1 METLLEKKSVNETQ
15 IATFHI
21 GKELFGIGI
30 HRIKEIVRYP
40 EITHVPRSTEYL
52 KGLTNLRGNV
62 LPVLDARIR
71 LNLPVAPVTDRTR
84 VLVLDVNE
92 SLIGV
97 IVDSVKGVA
106 SLENVRVETPPPIL
120 SSGVDSKFIH
130 KVIYAKDNEGI
141 TLELN
146 VDSLC
151 NIDVTLEKTKRTHV
165 QQESV
170 ETDKKNAIAEKQLV
184 TFLVG
189 LEEYGF
195 TIQSVQEILRVS
207 KITEVPEVPAYVL
220 GVLALRNEL
229 LPIIDLRKLFG
240 MPSLVENKLQE
251 IERLEKSYQNWFS
264 GFKYS
269 FESDSGFRSIETVD
283 ALQWIES
290 FRTSSEEIG
299 KILQKVRFIH
309 QDIHFHSQNLFKTKD
324 VKTSDEIK
332 SYLEKNIQS
341 GFEQLLLTLSDCKE
355 GVKEDIKE
363 DQRILVAD
371 INKNSIGIMVDRMQQ
386 VIRIP
391 ENIIDPPPRIIHGD
405 KEDNLQ
411 GIVKLDEGK
420 RLILFLD
427 EKKLFNEKLMS
438 RILDVKQENVSEKEK
453 EAIHGGESLQEAE
466 VQLVTFRLGKEEFG
480 LYIEDVREI
489 NRLTGVTAVP
499 NSPSFVE
506 GIMNL
511 RGNVIP
517 AIDLRKRFNL
527 EIAKHGE
534 ATRVI
539 IVDILDKT
547 TGLIVDSVS
556 EVIRISRK
564 LIEPPPEI
572 ISSKIETEFIDGIAN
587 LAKQGR
593 FIIILNVDKILSGE
607 EQQQLKETARVGV

>member
-1 METLLEKKSVNETQ
+1 M
-15 IATFHI
+15 
-21 GKELFGIGI
+21 
-30 HRIKEIVRYP
+30 
-40 EITHVPRSTEYL
+40 
-52 KGLTNLRGNV
+52 
-62 LPVLDARIR
+62 
-71 LNLPVAPVTDRTR
+71 
-84 VLVLDVNE
+84 
-92 SLIGV
+92 
-97 IVDSVKGVA
+97 
-106 SLENVRVETPPPIL
+106 
-120 SSGVDSKFIH
+120 
-130 KVIYAKDNEGI
+130 
-141 TLELN
+141 
-146 VDSLC
+146 
-151 NIDVTLEKTKRTHV
+151 
-165 QQESV
+165 
-170 ETDKKNAIAEKQLV
+170 
-184 TFLVG
+184 
-189 LEEYGF
+189 
-195 TIQSVQEILRVS
+195 
-207 KITEVPEVPAYVL
+207 L

-527 EIAKHGE
+527 EIVKHGE